1 MFTEN
6 GHDLNALGHRPPR
19 FVWFPIQPTERTMKI
34 YLKIKIMSLAAE
46 ARTIRK
52 EERKWPG
59 PSDARQGLHRHRVI
73 DVRRECRVANLAYAF
88 LRGRSYRALEAKC
101 YEEPNWQRV
110 AELVRKFGQTGLPPD
125 DIRKALKDWITLDAK
140 MEQRGGLTATF

>member
-1 MFTEN
+1 
-6 GHDLNALGHRPPR
+6 
-19 FVWFPIQPTERTMKI
+19 MKD

-46 ARTIRK
+46 ARIIRK

-73 DVRRECRVANLAYAF
+73 DVRRECRVANLAYGF

-110 AELVRKFGQTGLPPD
+110 AELIRKYGQTGLPAD
-125 DIRKALKDWITLDAK
+125 DIRKALKDWIVFDAR
-140 MEQRGGLTATF
+140 MEQGGLTATL

>member
-1 MFTEN
+1 
-6 GHDLNALGHRPPR
+6 
-19 FVWFPIQPTERTMKI
+19 MKI

-46 ARTIRK
+46 ARIIRK

-73 DVRRECRVANLAYAF
+73 DVRRECRIANLAYGF

-101 YEEPNWQRV
+101 YEQPNWQRV
-110 AELVRKFGQTGLPPD
+110 AELIRKYGQQGLPVD
-125 DIRKALKDWITLDAK
+125 AIRKALKDWIAFDVK
-140 MEQRGGLTATF
+140 MEQSAVTAASDSIGEA